1 MFCFQISGSFC
12 VAPSLVYVRV
22 KTTRRERPKHRHA
35 SLGTAGSGSTGWSL
49 TSLCKQSSHLTAA
62 GAQGLLSRGP
72 RGYRTEAER
81 WPGSPDSAGQTRRG
95 RVRSG
100 HREGKAGLVS
110 APLGGG
116 EPPGQCLLR
125 NRRSALSHVTQP
137 PSSEDAAG
145 LAFCCPGRLTDAPGA
160 AVLTMART
168 DRCFFDLLALLWHFG
183 VRTQPWEQVSVVW
196 WVLTKCRVLDHGDGS
211 RPSCWASGAGPGAC
225 LPVPGCHI
233 SVLVACWQWHL
244 GLLGDQPSGLACD
257 FLKAVHWAGS
267 GL

>member
-1 MFCFQISGSFC
+1 MQDRGREMAWKSRQRRADAQGPRAFWAPRRQDGPCLCSSGRWRASWA
-12 VAPSLVYVRV
+12 VLASKRSAPSR
-22 KTTRRERPKHRHA
+22 
-35 SLGTAGSGSTGWSL
+35 
-49 TSLCKQSSHLTAA
+49 
-62 GAQGLLSRGP
+62 
-72 RGYRTEAER
+72 
-81 WPGSPDSAGQTRRG
+81 
-95 RVRSG
+95 
-100 HREGKAGLVS
+100 
-110 APLGGG
+110 
-116 EPPGQCLLR
+116 
-125 NRRSALSHVTQP
+125 VTQP

-160 AVLTMART
+160 AVLTTAGT

-196 WVLTKCRVLDHGDGS
+196 WVLTKCRVLDRGDGG
-211 RPSCWASGAGPGAC
+211 RPTCWASGAGPGAC

-233 SVLVACWQWHL
+233 FVLVACWQWHL